1 MVAGL
6 ITYYKLS
13 TTLVNIQMPSE
24 DFSFTNGEK
33 FNTSDWNPLLYAV
46 ANKQTEI
53 VRYFLEEVKLSLKSF
68 SRKSREEGYNE
79 AERATVSTFALQI
92 AVSNKDAGTLE
103 ELWSYH

>member
-1 MVAGL
+1 MLAGL

-13 TTLVNIQMPSE
+13 TRLVNIQIPGEEVVLS
-24 DFSFTNGEK
+24 NGEK
-33 FNTSDWNPLLYAV
+33 FNTSDWNPLLFAV

-68 SRKSREEGYNE
+68 GRKPREEGYDE
-79 AERATVSTFALQI
+79 ATRATVSTFALQI
-92 AVSNKDAGTLE
+92 AVSNKDAATLE